1 MAYLFKMPMLGQTM
15 EEGTV
20 LQWFKQEGDS
30 IKKGEI
36 LLEIMSDKANIEV
49 ESSTEGVLR
58 KILTPVN
65 ETVPINTPI
74 AIIGSAEEPIEA
86 LLAGAGSAP
95 AMAAPEP
102 TVTASPAAASAAPV
116 ATATPTVSPSST
128 GGVFLS
134 PRAHRLA
141 DEHGVST
148 AALAG
153 RGTGPGGRV
162 VEKDILAY
170 LEEQKTA
177 QAGKARVTP
186 LAAKIA
192 DEMGVN
198 LEELALG
205 LPGSRVRAEDVR
217 RLAEETKAA
226 PEPVPAGKD
235 AAPASGEPATREVI
249 PLRGLRKIIADNV
262 TKSRQ
267 TAPHVTL
274 TLEVDMTE
282 TVALFSRLQAAVQ
295 QAYQTKLTYTD
306 LLIKASAY
314 ALTEHPLCNAA
325 LVGDEIRLYADKNI
339 GIAVATD
346 TGLLVPVIRQADTK
360 PLGHISLELK
370 ALVERCRSGKQTPDD
385 LSGGTFTIT
394 NLGVFG
400 IDVFDPII
408 VPPQSCI
415 LGVCR
420 IAEKPVVLQKE
431 VVIRSMMNLC
441 LSFDHR
447 VLDGVPGARFLQRL
461 KEILENPLTLFV

>member
-1 MAYLFKMPMLGQTM
+1 MAELFHMPMLGQTM

-49 ESSTEGVLR
+49 ESPAEGVLR

-65 ETVPINTPI
+65 ETVPVNTPI
-74 AIIGSAEEPIEA
+74 AIIGSAEEPIED
-86 LLAGAGSAP
+86 LLAGIGSAGEAGALKPAASTGAASVAPAAVTAAVSAGSA
-95 AMAAPEP
+95 
-102 TVTASPAAASAAPV
+102 
-116 ATATPTVSPSST
+116 

-134 PRAHRLA
+134 PRALRLA
-141 DEHGVST
+141 DAHGVSPS
-148 AALAG
+148 ALAG

-162 VEKDILAY
+162 VEKDVQAY
-170 LEEQKTA
+170 LQEQKSG

-205 LPGSRVRAEDVR
+205 LPGSRVRADDVR
-217 RLAEETKAA
+217 RLVEETQAA
-226 PEPVPAGKD
+226 PRPVPAAKA
-235 AAPASGEPATREVI
+235 AAPASAEPAIREVI

-262 TKSRQ
+262 ARSRQ

-282 TVALFSRLQAAVQ
+282 TVALFARLQAAVQ
-295 QAYQTKLTYTD
+295 QAYHTKLTYTD

-314 ALTEHPLCNAA
+314 ALSDHPLCNAA

-339 GIAVATD
+339 GVAVATD
-346 TGLLVPVIRQADTK
+346 TGLLVPVIRQADSK
-360 PLGHISLELK
+360 PLGQISLELK

-394 NLGVFG
+394 NLGAFG

-431 VVIRSMMNLC
+431 VVVRSMMNLC

-447 VLDGVPGARFLQRL
+447 VMDGVPGARFLQRL
-461 KEILENPLTLFV
+461 KEVLENPLTLFV